1 MLHALYFQKSIN
13 GSWKIQYN
21 NKHVETETYNLE
33 KQRNKPLFLPAIE
46 GNSMAIL
53 SAYLFNWVSLPIH
66 FMLSTF
72 NCFMFS
78 FNRFTNSF
86 YVEHIWECC

>member
-13 GSWKIQYN
+13 GSWKIHYN
-21 NKHVETETYNLE
+21 NKYVETETYNIE

-53 SAYLFNWVSLPIH
+53 SAYLFNWVSLLIH
-66 FMLSTF
+66 FIF
-72 NCFMFS
+72 NIFK
-78 FNRFTNSF
+78 
-86 YVEHIWECC
+86 IILLQ

>member
-21 NKHVETETYNLE
+21 KKYVETETYNLE

-53 SAYLFNWVSLPIH
+53 SAYLFNWVSLLIH
-66 FMLSTF
+66 FIF
-72 NCFMFS
+72 NIFK
-78 FNRFTNSF
+78 
-86 YVEHIWECC
+86 IILLQ